1 NRGAS
6 DGSVTRAPGS
16 NQARPL
22 PQRSDTGDNPADRRR
37 ARTMAQT
44 ALLRRIES
52 VENEAQRVF
61 KVQREAY
68 LRHPYP
74 TYEERLA
81 ALKALERVLVDNAAA
96 IAEAVNADFGHRS
109 VEESLMA
116 EVFASVDGIRDARKR
131 LKKWM
136 KPQRRH
142 ISLMYATGSNRVV
155 PQPKGVVGVVAP
167 WNYPLFL
174 TAGPLTSIIAAGNR
188 AMVKMATNSQH
199 LCRLLADKVREV
211 LPEELVA
218 ILPGVRAQDFST
230 LPYDHIIFTG
240 SADAGRTVMRSAAEN
255 LTPVT
260 LELGGKSPTIVCD
273 DFDVDEAA
281 SRILYAKFL
290 NAGQTCLAPDY
301 LLVPEGKRDQLVA
314 AAKRIL
320 PERYPDTN
328 QPSYTSVIDEKSYRR
343 LRATLEDAR
352 QKGAEIVPLVPAM
365 SFNDGLRKIP
375 PHLVLNVNDGMTIM
389 QDEIFGPLLPVK
401 TYRSLDEVIAYV
413 NGRDRPLG
421 FYVFTN
427 DKATEEKLVYSTISG
442 GVTVNNCMLHV
453 AQHDMPFGGIG
464 SSGMGHYHGYEG
476 FLEFSKLRPVF
487 KIPRLSLLHMFYPPY
502 KKRHRQVLDLL
513 IKYKR

>member
-1 NRGAS
+1 
-6 DGSVTRAPGS
+6 
-16 NQARPL
+16 
-22 PQRSDTGDNPADRRR
+22 
-37 ARTMAQT
+37 MAQT
-44 ALLRRIES
+44 AQLRRID
-52 VENEAQRVF
+52 VAENEAQRVF
-61 KVQREAY
+61 NLQREAY

-74 TYEERLA
+74 TLEERVENLR
-81 ALKALERVLVDNAAA
+81 KLERVLVDNATA
-96 IAEAVNADFGHRS
+96 IAEAINADFGHRA

-116 EVFASVDGIRDARKR
+116 ELFTSVDGIRDARKK

-136 KPQRRH
+136 RPQRRH
-142 ISLMYATGSNRVV
+142 VSVLFATGSNKVI
-155 PQPKGVVGVVAP
+155 PMPKGVVGVVSP

-174 TAGPLTSIIAAGNR
+174 TAGPLTSVLAAGNR
-188 AMVKMATNSQH
+188 AMAKMASNSQH
-199 LCRLLADKVREV
+199 LCRLLADKCREV
-211 LPEELVA
+211 FPEDTLA

-281 SRILYAKFL
+281 SRILYAKYL

-301 LLVPEGKRDQLVA
+301 LFIPEGKREQFVA
-314 AAKRIL
+314 AAKRIV
-320 PERYPDTN
+320 PQRYPDTN
-328 QPSYTSVIDEKSYRR
+328 QQSYTSVIDDKSYRR
-343 LRATLEDAR
+343 LRATLDDAR
-352 QKGAEIVPLVPAM
+352 QKGADVISLVPNM
-365 SFNDGLRKIP
+365 TFNDELRKIP
-375 PHLVLNVNDGMTIM
+375 PHMVLGVTDEMTIM

-401 TYRSLDEVIAYV
+401 TYKSLDEVIAYV

-427 DKATEEKLVYSTISG
+427 DQAVQDKLVYSTISG

-464 SSGMGHYHGYEG
+464 ASGMGHYHGYEG

-487 KIPRLSLLHMFYPPY
+487 KNPSMSLLHMFYPPY
-502 KKRHRQVLDLL
+502 SKRTRRLLGLL